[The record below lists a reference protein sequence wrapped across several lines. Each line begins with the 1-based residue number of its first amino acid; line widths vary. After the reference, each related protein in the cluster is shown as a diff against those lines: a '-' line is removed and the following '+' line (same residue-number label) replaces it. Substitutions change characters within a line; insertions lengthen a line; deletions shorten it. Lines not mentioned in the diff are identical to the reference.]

1 MGVVYM
7 NKIGILALLNILW
20 ILFPLTIYA
29 GGNRERVDV
38 TIENRTNTRITQI
51 IIDEMESNKKPK
63 EITRSIEKN
72 GTTVLQLKK
81 GTLYGIIL
89 INTDERQYA
98 KKRQSWDN
106 NTASIVF
113 EHRDILDR
121 NIWDKILRIVL
132 WPQFL

>member
-1 MGVVYM
+1 M